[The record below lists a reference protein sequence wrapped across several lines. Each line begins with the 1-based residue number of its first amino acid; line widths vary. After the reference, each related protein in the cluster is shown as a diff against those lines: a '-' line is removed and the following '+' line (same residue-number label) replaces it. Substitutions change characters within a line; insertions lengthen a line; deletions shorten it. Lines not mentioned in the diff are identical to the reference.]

1 MQAALD
7 TQPEEK
13 GINVSEK
20 DMEGIHLTRDAF
32 HGAGNDQISPSIK
45 ARLD

>member
-1 MQAALD
+1 MTAELE
-7 TQPEEK
+7 TPTSEK

-20 DMEGIHLTRDAF
+20 AMEGINLTRDEF
-32 HGAGNDQISPSIK
+32 HGAWNEQLSPSIK